1 MNTWAVWVVTKA
13 VVGRGSWLSLVG
25 LFGAAWSLDRAQ
37 RASRPA
43 MMRRTMGIASHT
55 CSELGPFSATKVR
68 QIIRTF
74 TPCAGGQEQMSL
86 DSPAPRRSPAET
98 GRRAAF
104 APRRF
109 APAVRVGLP
118 SNRIPQRGLQQ
129 PWANPERVHA
139 DVVAAPEVVHGSAAL
154 VARRGVLM
162 ARADGGAS
170 MIVDDPQGI
179 GSPLTR
185 VAALASDAPK
195 SATAKPNWTRR

>member
-86 DSPAPRRSPAET
+86 DSPAPGRSPAET

-109 APAVRVGLP
+109 APAVPAGLP
-118 SNRIPQRGLQQ
+118 SNDPSARTSATFGVPPNCARGC
-129 PWANPERVHA
+129 
-139 DVVAAPEVVHGSAAL
+139 
-154 VARRGVLM
+154 RRGSRSCPRFRCTSGT
-162 ARADGGAS
+162 ARGADGSSG
-170 MIVDDPQGI
+170 
-179 GSPLTR
+179 
-185 VAALASDAPK
+185 
-195 SATAKPNWTRR
+195 RRCIHDR